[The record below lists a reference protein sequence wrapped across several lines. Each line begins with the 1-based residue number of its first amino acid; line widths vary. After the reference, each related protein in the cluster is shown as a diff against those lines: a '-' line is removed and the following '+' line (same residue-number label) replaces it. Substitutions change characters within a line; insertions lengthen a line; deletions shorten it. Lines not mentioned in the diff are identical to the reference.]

1 MADTGL
7 RDTALKGAGAGGPGL
22 RSHLGGHLRE
32 NGMLVALVGIVFFFT
47 VIVRAML
54 DVDFLSAQNITNLFL
69 QNSYVIIMAL
79 GMLLIIV
86 AGHIDLSVGSV
97 AAFTGAIAAYLTV
110 TMGLPIWI
118 VIPAT
123 LLAGAVIGGALGYWV
138 AFWRIPSFIVTLAG
152 MLVFRG
158 LTLWMLGGQNIGPLP
173 RSFQAMANGFV
184 PDLFGDWDNALV
196 GLERL
201 NSTALLVVVLAALL
215 LIWLGLR
222 GRARD
227 AEFGITPEPAALFW
241 ARNIIVSA
249 ALIFVG
255 WKLAQFRGLPNVLV
269 VLVALTVLYAF
280 ITENTVLG
288 RRIYATGGNEKAAK
302 LSGIGT
308 QRLVF
313 WCFVNMGALAALA
326 GMIVT
331 ARLNS
336 ATPKAGTG
344 FELDVIAA
352 VFIGGASM
360 AGGSGKIIGV
370 VIGALIMGVMNNGMS
385 ILGIGIDYQQVI
397 KGLVLLA
404 AVAFDVYNKNK

>member
-1 MADTGL
+1 MAEQKGL
-7 RDTALKGAGAGGPGL
+7 GA
-22 RSHLGGHLRE
+22 HLGGHLRE
-32 NGMLVALVGIVFFFT
+32 NGMLVALVAIVFFFT
-47 VIVRAML
+47 LVVRMAI

-79 GMLLIIV
+79 GMLLVIV

-97 AAFTGAIAAYLTV
+97 AAFTGAVAATLTV
-110 TMGLPIWI
+110 TMGWPVIA
-118 VIPAT
+118 VIPT
-123 LLAGAVIGGALGYWV
+123 VLVVGGLIGAAQGYWV
-138 AFWRIPSFIVTLAG
+138 AYWRIPSFIVTLAG

-158 LTLWMLGGQNIGPLP
+158 LTLWLLGGQNIGPFP
-173 RSFQAMANGFV
+173 KSFQALSTGFI
-184 PDLFGDWDNALV
+184 PDLFMV
-196 GLERL
+196 GKP
-201 NSTALLVVVLAALL
+201 NVTALVVVAIAALI

-222 GRARD
+222 ARQRD
-227 AEFGITPEPAALFW
+227 AEFGIEPEPTGLFW
-241 ARNIIVSA
+241 VRNLIVSA

-255 WKLAQFRGLPNVLV
+255 YKLASFRGLPNVVV
-269 VLVALTVLYAF
+269 VLTILTVLYAF
-280 ITENTVLG
+280 FTENTTAG
-288 RRIYATGGNEKAAK
+288 RRIYALGGNEKAAK
-302 LSGIGT
+302 LSGINT
-308 QRLVF
+308 NRLVF
-313 WCFVNMGALAALA
+313 LCFVNMGVLASLA

-360 AGGSGKIIGV
+360 TGGSGKIIGV
-370 VIGALIMGVMNNGMS
+370 VVGALIMGVMNNGMS

-404 AVAFDVYNKNK
+404 AVIFDVYNKNK